1 MKGPNDRMISIEEMQ
16 EMVGSCEKP
25 NLGAGE
31 ELWLNKNIGLV
42 NFDLSVEAVAEMAE
56 KASVLG
62 IGREKKDITRLIIG
76 GGGGC
81 LGVEAGDYSVVAK
94 ETILAA
100 GPWTPRRLDR
110 SEIEYSSDF
119 FTVVGVGVAT
129 MPLEEKEFDELKS
142 TPILVTEEDMFNSL
156 T

>member
-76 GGGGC
+76 GG
-81 LGVEAGDYSVVAK
+81 VA
-94 ETILAA
+94 
-100 GPWTPRRLDR
+100 W
-110 SEIEYSSDF
+110 
-119 FTVVGVGVAT
+119 
-129 MPLEEKEFDELKS
+129 ELKQV
-142 TPILVTEEDMFNSL
+142 IIVL
-156 T
+156 